1 MTLTLQRP
9 EVTRRV
15 FLLGALAAGAGC
27 SKERL
32 ASLGRRDALRAA
44 SAYLWGR
51 QGEDGGWHSTEYG
64 LLRSGQSLTGLVLNA
79 LLCIPKPLSDLPPDR
94 MMAAVSFLMDHIDGD
109 GAVGRMDP
117 DVADYPNYATALALQ
132 AFCRAPMPLRIFSP
146 FALVEC
152 LRRQQFTEANGWT
165 PEDAAYGGWGM
176 GGDVRTPPAPGHV
189 DLSMTRHVL
198 EALAASGVP
207 AGDPAFEK
215 AAVFL
220 KKCQNFIPGVEATG
234 HDMADR
240 DGGFF
245 FSPVVV
251 DANKAGRTSTGF
263 RSYGSPTADG
273 ILSLL
278 AIGRGLD
285 DARVRAAADW
295 LVSRHSDESVP
306 DFDDI
311 GVGQSTR
318 GLWFY
323 YAAASTAA
331 LSKLG
336 LPLQPALSPAL
347 LERQRG
353 DGSWV
358 NREKRV
364 KEDEPLIA
372 TALAVRA
379 LVAEVASEDSLSRQG
394 YSSLPLRF
402 VSVRNRWPSV
412 LVT

>member
-1 MTLTLQRP
+1 
-9 EVTRRV
+9 
-15 FLLGALAAGAGC
+15 
-27 SKERL
+27 
-32 ASLGRRDALRAA
+32 
-44 SAYLWGR
+44 
-51 QGEDGGWHSTEYG
+51 
-64 LLRSGQSLTGLVLNA
+64 
-79 LLCIPKPLSDLPPDR
+79 
-94 MMAAVSFLMDHIDGD
+94 
-109 GAVGRMDP
+109 
-117 DVADYPNYATALALQ
+117 
-132 AFCRAPMPLRIFSP
+132 
-146 FALVEC
+146 
-152 LRRQQFTEANGWT
+152 
-165 PEDAAYGGWGM
+165 
-176 GGDVRTPPAPGHV
+176 
-189 DLSMTRHVL
+189 
-198 EALAASGVP
+198 
-207 AGDPAFEK
+207 
-215 AAVFL
+215 
-220 KKCQNFIPGVEATG
+220 
-234 HDMADR
+234 
-240 DGGFF
+240 
-245 FSPVVV
+245 
-251 DANKAGRTSTGF
+251 
-263 RSYGSPTADG
+263 
-273 ILSLL
+273 L

-311 GVGQSTR
+311 RPGQSAR

-336 LPLQPALSPAL
+336 LPLQPVLSPAL

-379 LVAEVASEDSLSRQG
+379 LVAEMASEDSLSRHG

-402 VSVRNRWPSV
+402 VPVRNRWPSV

>member
-1 MTLTLQRP
+1 MDQSEMTLTIQRP

-15 FLLGALAAGAGC
+15 FLLGALAVGASC

-32 ASLGRRDALRAA
+32 ASLGRRDALRSAA
-44 SAYLWGR
+44 AYLWER
-51 QGEDGGWHSTEYG
+51 QADDGGWHSTEYG

-79 LLCIPKPLSDLPPDR
+79 LLDIPTSLSDLPPDR
-94 MMAAVSFLMDHIDGD
+94 MMAAVSFLMHHIDGD

-117 DVADYPNYATALALQ
+117 DVADYPNYATALALK
-132 AFCRAPMPLRIFSP
+132 AVCRAPMPLRTFSP

-152 LRRQQFTEANGWT
+152 LRRQQFSEANGWT
-165 PEDAAYGGWGM
+165 PDDAAYGAWGM
-176 GGDVRTPPAPGHV
+176 GGDVRTPPTPGHV

-198 EALAASGVP
+198 EALAVSGVP
-207 AGDPAFEK
+207 VGDPAFEK
-215 AAVFL
+215 AAAFL
-220 KKCQNFIPGVEATG
+220 KKCQNFIPGVEPRG
-234 HDMADR
+234 PDIADR
-240 DGGFF
+240 DGGFY

-251 DANKAGRTSTGF
+251 DANKAGRHSTGF
-263 RSYGSPTADG
+263 RGYGSPTADG
-273 ILSLL
+273 ILSLV

-285 DARVRAAADW
+285 DARLRAAADW

-311 GVGQSTR
+311 TVGKSTR

-323 YAAASTAA
+323 YAAASTTA

-336 LPLQPALSPAL
+336 LPLQPALTPAL

-379 LVAEVASEDSLSRQG
+379 LVAEMGSEDSLS
-394 YSSLPLRF
+394 
-402 VSVRNRWPSV
+402 
-412 LVT
+412 